1 METVLSILFG
11 ANLVQ
16 VCVEESRTHSR
27 TTSCPRTCC
36 WRAMGY
42 YGRELDECKKSKQRF
57 IVMIVVA
64 AIIVVVA
71 DCSWLVGRSLEDQ
84 LTL

>member
-1 METVLSILFG
+1 
-11 ANLVQ
+11 
-16 VCVEESRTHSR
+16 
-27 TTSCPRTCC
+27 
-36 WRAMGY
+36 MGY